1 MRPSL
6 SSVSAL
12 ALCCFRCSRRIFR
25 RRMNHPFPP
34 ARARTTT
41 FINSR
46 NNRPKC
52 LYTSYNNVLEFR
64 CPVPFRNR
72 PFLSSA
78 RTTHVHSTAQQPT
91 KAPTYLHTTAFWN
104 SDRQFHSGM
113 VTESIIPPAP
123 AAHNTIA
130 FINPD
135 ATYQSACLPT
145 YHNILE
151 LWWPV
156 PFRNHL
162 TTTNSGKLKAEN
174 PELSAAEQKRQN
186 VRRTYEHTRVVVEPF
201 QLPHKLHYLFRKC

>member
-1 MRPSL
+1 VPAQL
-6 SSVSAL
+6 HSSTA
-12 ALCCFRCSRRIFR
+12 ATTDQNGYIP
-25 RRMNHPFPP
+25 H
-34 ARARTTT
+34 TTT
-41 FINSR
+41 FWNSGAQFHSGIVAESIVPSYTPPATPTSIQQR
-46 NNRPKC
+46 NSSRPKR
-52 LYTSYNNVLEFR
+52 L
-64 CPVPFRNR
+64 
-72 PFLSSA
+72 
-78 RTTHVHSTAQQPT
+78 
-91 KAPTYLHTTAFWN
+91 PTYLNTTAFWN
-104 SDRQFHSGM
+104 SDHQFHSGM

-162 TTTNSGKLKAEN
+162 TTINSGKLKAEN

-186 VRRTYEHTRVVVEPF
+186 VRRTYEHTRVGSSSSTFSASTQITLSF
-201 QLPHKLHYLFRKC
+201 QKKC